1 MATVTSQF
9 PNVQCMVVN
18 VNDIKSELDMAIA
31 RRTKLTP
38 SMFILSNTIV
48 ELIMSRRGGFA
59 ESEILGQNGVPEL
72 DSGLLAFVRLSLE
85 KLMNPVKAGISMP
98 YSLPSSYITRR

>member
-1 MATVTSQF
+1 MATIKSQF
-9 PNVQCMVVN
+9 PNVNCMVIDAMN
-18 VNDIKSELDMAIA
+18 PKNEFEGEIIKRM
-31 RRTKLTP
+31 RYTP
-38 SMFILSNTIV
+38 TMFIFSNTIA

-59 ESEILGQNGVPEL
+59 ESEIISQVGVPEL
-72 DSGLLAFVRLSLE
+72 ESGLLAFIRQALE